1 MELKAER
8 HLIKFYFTLIFYNL
22 LLLLFS
28 SLLFF
33 FGFGTNNKFIL
44 GGVFLIAIAIS
55 INIGFIKKA
64 PIIIL
69 NLNGVFFNNTF
80 FEWSELTDVKL
91 TGKGDMVFTSGE
103 CTTLFFNNTR
113 IQLFDD
119 FYSNISEIKAFIQ
132 ENVIDRKPNSE
143 TTIPSVTIDINQELF
158 IPYKGNP
165 LLSLEGF
172 CMWVFTLF
180 FLFFPLFV
188 KKSTNQNVII
198 FTTGFAI
205 LIFFLFSR
213 MMYYFEISNNFFVV
227 KNHHFFWKNEI
238 YSISDIREIVFERHH
253 KQPILLRLITKDF
266 KTKTYL
272 AASLNDSNWLEMK
285 SELEKYNVSVRNECI
300 PEKH

>member
-64 PIIIL
+64 PILIL

-91 TGKGDMVFTSGE
+91 TGKGDMIFTSGE

-119 FYSNISEIKAFIQ
+119 FYSNISEIKVFIQ

-143 TTIPSVTIDINQELF
+143 TSIPSITIDINQELF

-172 CMWVFTLF
+172 FGWVFTLF
-180 FLFFPLFV
+180 LLFLPMLSN
-188 KKSTNQNVII
+188 KPINQKGIV
-198 FTTGFAI
+198 FCMSFAV
-205 LIFFLFSR
+205 LIFLLFSR
-213 MMYYFEISNNFFVV
+213 MLNYFEISNNFFVV
-227 KNHHFFWKNEI
+227 KNHHFFWKKEI
-238 YSISDIREIVFERHH
+238 YSISDIREIVFERRH
-253 KQPILLRLITKDF
+253 KQPNLLRLITKDF
-266 KTKTYL
+266 NSKTYL

-285 SELEKYNVSVRNECI
+285 SELEKSNVSVRNECI
-300 PEKH
+300 PEKQ

>member
-69 NLNGVFFNNTF
+69 NLNGVFFKNTF

-91 TGKGDMVFTSGE
+91 TGKGDMIFTSGE

-132 ENVIDRKPNSE
+132 ENVIDRKTSSDTSTPFIN
-143 TTIPSVTIDINQELF
+143 IDINKELF

-165 LLSLEGF
+165 LLSFRGF
-172 CMWVFTLF
+172 FMWIFILFLLFLPMLSNKSINPKGIVFSTSCAVVI
-180 FLFFPLFV
+180 FL
-188 KKSTNQNVII
+188 
-198 FTTGFAI
+198 
-205 LIFFLFSR
+205 LFSR
-213 MMYYFEISNNFFVV
+213 MLNYFEMSNNFFVV

-253 KQPILLRLITKDF
+253 KQPNLLRLITKDF
-266 KTKTYL
+266 NTKTYL
-272 AASLNDSNWLEMK
+272 AASLNDSDWLEMK

-300 PEKH
+300 TEKH

>member
-8 HLIKFYFTLIFYNL
+8 HLFKFYFTLILYNL

-33 FGFGTNNKFIL
+33 FGFGSNNKFIL
-44 GGVFLIAIAIS
+44 GSVFLFAIAIS

-91 TGKGDMVFTSGE
+91 TGKGDMIFTSGE
-103 CTTLFFNNTR
+103 CTTLFFNTTR

-132 ENVIDRKPNSE
+132 ENVIDRKTSSDTSTPLIN
-143 TTIPSVTIDINQELF
+143 IDINKELF

-165 LLSLEGF
+165 LLSFEGF
-172 CMWVFTLF
+172 FMWIFTLF
-180 FLFFPLFV
+180 FLFFPLFLQ
-188 KKSTNQNVII
+188 KSTNQNVII
-198 FTTGFAI
+198 FTTSFAI
-205 LIFFLFSR
+205 LIFLLFSR
-213 MMYYFEISNNFFVV
+213 MLNYFEMSNNFLVI
-227 KNHHFFWKNEI
+227 KNHYFFWKNEI

-253 KQPILLRLITKDF
+253 KQPNLLRLITKDF
-266 KTKTYL
+266 NSRTYL
-272 AASLNDSNWLEMK
+272 AASLNDSSWLEMK
-285 SELEKYNVSVRNECI
+285 SELEKKNISVRNECI
-300 PEKH
+300 TEKQ

>member
-8 HLIKFYFTLIFYNL
+8 HLFKFYFTLILYNL

-33 FGFGTNNKFIL
+33 FGFGSNNKFIL

-69 NLNGVFFNNTF
+69 NLDGVFFNNTF

-91 TGKGDMVFTSGE
+91 TGKGDMIFTSGE
-103 CTTLFFNNTR
+103 CTTLFFNSTR

-132 ENVIDRKPNSE
+132 ENVIDRKTSPE
-143 TTIPSVTIDINQELF
+143 TSSPLINIDINKELF

-165 LLSLEGF
+165 LLSFRGII
-172 CMWVFTLF
+172 MWVFILFLLFLPILSNKPINQKGIALSMSFAVLF
-180 FLFFPLFV
+180 FL
-188 KKSTNQNVII
+188 
-198 FTTGFAI
+198 
-205 LIFFLFSR
+205 LFSR
-213 MMYYFEISNNFFVV
+213 MLNYFEMSDNFFVV
-227 KNHHFFWKNEI
+227 KNHYFFWKNEI
-238 YSISDIREIVFERHH
+238 YSISDIREIVFESHH
-253 KQPILLRLITKDF
+253 KQPNLLRLITKDF
-266 KTKTYL
+266 NSKTYL
-272 AASLNDSNWLEMK
+272 AASLNDSNWLDMK
-285 SELEKYNVSVRNECI
+285 SQLEKSNISVRNECI
-300 PEKH
+300 PEKQ